1 MDEYQPSYIGY
12 AYAKRMIDVM
22 NKCYNEE
29 YGCNFTSIIPTN
41 IYGPHDNFSIED
53 GHVIPGL
60 IHKCYNAKKNGTDL
74 TIWGTGKPLRQ
85 FIYSHDLARL
95 TVWTMRS
102 YHSPEPIILSVGE
115 REEVSIGQVAH
126 YIADAM
132 DFKGK
137 IIFDTTKSDGQFKKT
152 ACNDKLMSLHPE
164 FQFTPINQVAT
175 ALYSYNIQSVYS
187 SMICT
192 TLVHIHQYCT

>member
-1 MDEYQPSYIGY
+1 MNIYTYFYTYMYIFTHINKYIYVYIYIYICIYIGY

-41 IYGPHDNFSIED
+41 IYGPHDNYSIED

-60 IHKCYNAKKNGTDL
+60 IHKTYLAKKNGTDL
-74 TIWGTGKPLRQ
+74 TIWGTGSPLRQ

-95 TVWTMRS
+95 TIWVLRE

-115 REEVSIGQVAH
+115 EDEVP
-126 YIADAM
+126 IADVARYVAEAM
-132 DFKGK
+132 SFKGTCM
-137 IIFDTTKSDGQFKKT
+137 F
-152 ACNDKLMSLHPE
+152 MY
-164 FQFTPINQVAT
+164 
-175 ALYSYNIQSVYS
+175 LYE
-187 SMICT
+187 
-192 TLVHIHQYCT
+192 